1 MEPLK
6 SRLPA
11 ARSGTAQQGAVLIIA
26 MIVLVLMSLAAMTVI
41 RSTDT
46 GTLVAGNLAFRQS
59 TMHAA
64 DVAIDRAWE
73 ELVPGSYDGKTYY
86 FSTRQTAAPNDFTSA
101 QTIAASTV
109 WNSADVPCFD
119 ARGRT
124 VDCATDTGDYRIQYL
139 IERQCRSDPDLANAR
154 DIMIECS
161 VDHKNAASAT
171 AAAIAEGRAVAPED
185 LNIYFRLIIR
195 ARGPRG
201 TVGFYEAMV
210 SGPAT

>member
-1 MEPLK
+1 MEPLTK
-6 SRLPA
+6 HDPA
-11 ARSGTAQQGAVLIIA
+11 LQCGSAQRGAVLIIA
-26 MIVLVLMSLAAMTVI
+26 MIVLVLMSLAAMSVI

-46 GTLVAGNLAFRQS
+46 GTLVAGNLAFRQA

-73 ELVPGSYDGKTYY
+73 ELVPGSYDGKTNY
-86 FSTRQTAAPNDFTSA
+86 FSTRQTAAPNDFSNA

-109 WNSADVPCFD
+109 WSSASVPCFD
-119 ARGRT
+119 ERGRT
-124 VDCATDTGDYRIQYL
+124 VDCSIDTGGYRIQYL
-139 IERQCRSDPDLANAR
+139 IERQCRNDPDLADAR

-161 VDHKNAASAT
+161 VDHETAATAT
-171 AAAIAEGRAVAPED
+171 AAAIAAGTAVDPAA
-185 LNIYFRLIIR
+185 LNVYFRLIIR